1 MGSGE
6 RFVVGLSF
14 PTMTDD
20 PYRVLGVERDA
31 EPAAIRRAY
40 LAQLRANHPDVRP
53 GDAAA
58 EERTRRLNQA
68 WDEIRRQAPGDV
80 PRAPAPSTRRSP
92 AARAYSDQ
100 QRDFRAAFT
109 TATLRIALVVVALGL
124 VLLALGR

>member
-1 MGSGE
+1 MA
-6 RFVVGLSF
+6 
-14 PTMTDD
+14 DD
-20 PYRVLGVERDA
+20 PYQVLGVERDA
-31 EPAAIRRAY
+31 DPAAIRRAY

-68 WDEIRRQAPGDV
+68 WDEIRRQAPGGV
-80 PRAPAPSTRRSP
+80 PRTPAPLTRQQP

-109 TATLRIALVVVALGL
+109 TATLRIALAVVALGL
-124 VLLALGR
+124 VLLMVGQ